1 MKPKFQINNLV
12 RVADL
17 GKTFSKGAMTN
28 GFYTLY
34 KITEINNDKI
44 PSYHIDNLS
53 ERYNE
58 ASLKK
63 TELTTQENKDVM
75 EKVFITQIKSKWR
88 LPSELMLTIYHIF
101 IQCHHR
107 Y

>member
-1 MKPKFQINNLV
+1 MQASSKRNEGFLHKSLLDKRKKLKPKFQINNLV

-17 GKTFSKGAMTN
+17 GKTFSKGAMTI

-44 PSYHIDNLS
+44 PSFHIDNLP

-75 EKVFITQIKSKWR
+75 EKLFITQIKS
-88 LPSELMLTIYHIF
+88 E
-101 IQCHHR
+101 
-107 Y
+107 